1 MTATEGTILTSADLA
16 GNGVH
21 GNDPDVHGKFGR
33 FGGRYVPE
41 ALIPALDEVAA
52 EYEKAKTDLDFLRE
66 FDHLL
71 RTYAGRPTTLT
82 EVPRFAEHAGG
93 ARIVLKRED
102 LTHTGAHKINNVLG
116 QALLTK
122 RLGKRRVIAETGAGQ
137 HGVATATAAAL
148 MGLECVIYMG
158 AVDCER
164 QALNVARMKLL
175 GATVVPVTNGS
186 QTLKDAIN
194 EAFRDWVTNVDHTH
208 YLFGTVAGPHPFP
221 EIVRDFA
228 RIIGVEARRQML
240 ELTGKL
246 PDAVCAAVGGG
257 SNAIGVFHAFIEDEG
272 VRLYGYEAGGRG
284 LESGEHA
291 LTLTEGSVGVLHG
304 ARTYVL
310 QDEEGQTIE
319 SHSISAGLDY
329 PGVGP
334 EHAWLK
340 DTGRATYEG
349 VTDEEAMQAFA
360 LLARTEGIIP
370 AIESSHALAGALRLG
385 RELGPDAVIL
395 VNLSGRGDK
404 DMGTAMKYFNL

>member
-1 MTATEGTILTSADLA
+1 MLTAADLA
-16 GNGVH
+16 GNGAL
-21 GNDPDVHGKFGR
+21 GNDPDVHGKFGI
-33 FGGRYVPE
+33 FGGRFVPE
-41 ALIPALDEVAA
+41 ALIPALDEVASV
-52 EYEKAKTDLDFLRE
+52 YEKAKNDQEFIRE

-82 EVPRFAEHAGG
+82 DVPRFSEQAGG

-122 RLGKRRVIAETGAGQ
+122 RLGKKRVIAETGAGQ

-148 MGLECVIYMG
+148 LGLECVIYMG

-175 GATVVPVTNGS
+175 GAQVVPVTNGS

-194 EAFRDWVTNVDHTH
+194 EAFRDWVTNVDSTH
-208 YLFGTVAGPHPFP
+208 YLFGTIAGPHPFP
-221 EIVRDFA
+221 EMVRDFA
-228 RIIGVEARRQML
+228 RIIGVEARRQIQ
-240 ELTGKL
+240 ELTGRL

-257 SNAIGVFHAFIEDEG
+257 SNAIGIFHAFLGDQD
-272 VRLYGYEAGGRG
+272 VALHGYEAAGHG
-284 LESGEHA
+284 LDSGEHA
-291 LTLTEGSVGVLHG
+291 LTLTAGTVGVLHG
-304 ARTYVL
+304 SRTYVL
-310 QDEEGQTIE
+310 QDDEGQTIE

-340 DTGRATYEG
+340 DTGRATYHG
-349 VTDEEAMQAFA
+349 VTDDQAMQAFS

-370 AIESSHALAGALRLG
+370 AIESSHALAGALELG
-385 RELGPDAVIL
+385 RELGPEATIL